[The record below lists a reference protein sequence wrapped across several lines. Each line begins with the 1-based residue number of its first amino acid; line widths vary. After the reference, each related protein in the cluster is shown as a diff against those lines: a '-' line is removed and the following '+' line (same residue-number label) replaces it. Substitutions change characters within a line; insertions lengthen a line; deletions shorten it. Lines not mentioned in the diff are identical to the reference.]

1 MHKLPDCDLC
11 LNNAHSNF
19 LVCAIHPV
27 GIDSPACPD
36 FEAEILESE
45 ELWCPD
51 GYTFVDNQL
60 VRLLV
65 PTTSNNDD

>member
-1 MHKLPDCDLC
+1 MHKLPDCDRC

-19 LVCAIHPV
+19 LVCAIHPT
-27 GIDSPACPD
+27 GFDSPECPD
-36 FEAEILESE
+36 FEAEILESG

-60 VRLLV
+60 VSLLV
-65 PTTSNNDD
+65 STMSNNDD

>member
-1 MHKLPDCDLC
+1 MHKLPDCDRC

-19 LVCAIHPV
+19 LVCAIHPA
-27 GIDSPACPD
+27 GIDSQACPD

-60 VRLLV
+60 VSLLV
-65 PTTSNNDD
+65 STMSNNDD